1 MFHVRGSSEMS
12 AKAIQVTTPFNFY
25 KTETKEI
32 MSVNRNRKTQTI
44 KLANHNCFVHPAQSA
59 GKCMRTM
66 NLLLAAGP
74 P

>member
-32 MSVNRNRKTQTI
+32 VSVNRNRKTQII
-44 KLANHNCFVHPAQSA
+44 KLANHKCVVHPA
-59 GKCMRTM
+59 
-66 NLLLAAGP
+66 
-74 P
+74 

>member
-44 KLANHNCFVHPAQSA
+44 KLANHKCFVHPAQSA